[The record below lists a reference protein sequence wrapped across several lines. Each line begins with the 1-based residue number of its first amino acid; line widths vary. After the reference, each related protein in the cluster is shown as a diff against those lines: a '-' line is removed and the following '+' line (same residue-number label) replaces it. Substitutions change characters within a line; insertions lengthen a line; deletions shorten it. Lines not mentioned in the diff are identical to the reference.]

1 MFVILLYFD
10 AFSLKQS
17 EATESLESF
26 SSSDS
31 SKNVP
36 YVSMGGCCQKNKS
49 VSFIYYGTQ
58 LKTCLII

>member
-36 YVSMGGCCQKNKS
+36 YVSMGGCCQKNKN
-49 VSFIYYGTQ
+49 VSFIYYG
-58 LKTCLII
+58 I